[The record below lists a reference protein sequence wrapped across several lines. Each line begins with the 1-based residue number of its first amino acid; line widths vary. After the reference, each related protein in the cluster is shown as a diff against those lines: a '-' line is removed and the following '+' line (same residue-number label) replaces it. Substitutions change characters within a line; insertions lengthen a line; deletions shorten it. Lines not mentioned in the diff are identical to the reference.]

1 MTVADGYLFKGDS
14 KQRCKLARKQKI
26 CKSSSTCKL
35 CKVVLSVVRQQNEF
49 FCFEFELLDVQP
61 SWFALYQ

>member
-14 KQRCKLARKQKI
+14 KQRCKLARKLKI